1 MLAKVELVIAPKEA
15 RLTLYKGE
23 VVVEDEVWSFG
34 RQIGRSEAAE
44 FARAIFDDGYDG
56 MNYMVHGD
64 DDDGC

>member
-15 RLTLYKGE
+15 RLTLFKGE

-44 FARAIFDDGYDG
+44 FARAVFDDAYDG
-56 MNYMVHGD
+56 MNFMVHGD
-64 DDDGC
+64 DDGC

>member
-15 RLTLYKGE
+15 RLTLFKGE

-44 FARAIFDDGYDG
+44 FARAIFDDAYDG
-56 MNYMVHGD
+56 MNFMVHGD
-64 DDDGC
+64 DDGC